1 LLPRL
6 LEPTSGEILVDGT
19 PLVEIPL
26 ATLRGAIGFVP
37 QDSYLFSETIRENL
51 LIGLD
56 GVSADEAG
64 NNSAGNGFDGRV
76 EWAAEISQLAGDL
89 EDFPAGYETLVGERG
104 VTLSGGQRQRAAL
117 ARAIIREPR
126 ILILDDALASV
137 DTHTEERILEGLK
150 GVMESR
156 TTILIAHRLSSVRH
170 ADRIIL
176 LDGGVIAESGTHDE
190 LVTLGGL
197 YANMQERQSLTQE
210 LGEL

>member
-1 LLPRL
+1 
-6 LEPTSGEILVDGT
+6 
-19 PLVEIPL
+19 
-26 ATLRGAIGFVP
+26 
-37 QDSYLFSETIRENL
+37 
-51 LIGLD
+51 
-56 GVSADEAG
+56 
-64 NNSAGNGFDGRV
+64 
-76 EWAAEISQLAGDL
+76 
-89 EDFPAGYETLVGERG
+89 LVGERG